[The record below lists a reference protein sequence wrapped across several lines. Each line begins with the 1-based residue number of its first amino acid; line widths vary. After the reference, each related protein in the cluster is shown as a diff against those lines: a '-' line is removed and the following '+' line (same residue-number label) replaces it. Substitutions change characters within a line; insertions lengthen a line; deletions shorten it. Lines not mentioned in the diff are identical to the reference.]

1 MTIQN
6 QHCIRAQGG
15 LVCIHNQNY
24 ISHNHERQRS
34 VLARLACASTR
45 DQTKVKMKTMK
56 ITVRLFVF
64 YGFALGLASCEDPIQ
79 SDKYDRKIMTYQLD
93 VPGKEPITIIENT
106 PDSVKAED
114 QKWDGLKFEQNNNK
128 GDVEMKNLMTHIV
141 HDLDG
146 HRPRCYGPSCQDGN
160 NQEIDEVFD
169 DYVLTAD
176 KLKDYGDLPQDRLQA
191 ISALAAKLKKDKLQH
206 DRFSLP
212 NSDMEDA
219 ENNGKVY
226 TTWNRLKVKQH
237 KRPYDDK
244 DGWVTLE
251 PVAWST
257 SKISKWKPNIKK
269 QKPHW
274 NDDDNR
280 FPSDER
286 FNNGDRFSSDDR
298 FPSDDRFSSGQQT
311 ENSYSYPQKRPS
323 FARPGYSTNKLHGP
337 ADYESEIPS
346 KPTWNK
352 PQYSSYPSSWAPDEG
367 RRPQKPNCDTH
378 SHYAD
383 DDTVFYGMP
392 DSVLTD
398 NRPADFPQEYEAL
411 QKPTGMS
418 IKRPLRKPTPVV
430 YAGSSGY
437 ENDRLSRP
445 PQGNGQWVLLSTT
458 KGYRNKKRQRSLNLP
473 PQVDDTSNLT
483 TMTSHQAVALTVL
496 PINKAHT
503 NMTTSHGGLLE
514 VEKSFLTVEESK
526 RDMDKKNDLDV
537 AATNHRPLVNKVK
550 NKILKRRIVSNVSP
564 DSSTLLAAVGAGMVP
579 ATMAMVVPMMLG
591 KRRRREINRTQ
602 EHSAIDNLLYKYR
615 R

>member
-1 MTIQN
+1 
-6 QHCIRAQGG
+6 
-15 LVCIHNQNY
+15 
-24 ISHNHERQRS
+24 
-34 VLARLACASTR
+34 
-45 DQTKVKMKTMK
+45 MK

-64 YGFALGLASCEDPIQ
+64 YGFALVLTSCEDQAQ
-79 SDKYDRKIMTYQLD
+79 SDNYDRKINTYQIE
-93 VPGKEPITIIENT
+93 VPGKEPITIIENK
-106 PDSVKAED
+106 PDDV
-114 QKWDGLKFEQNNNK
+114 KWDELRFEQNRNE
-128 GDVEMKNLMTHIV
+128 GDIEMKNLMTHIV

-146 HRPRCYGPSCQDGN
+146 HRPRCYGPSCQEGY
-160 NQEIDEVFD
+160 NQEIDEAFD

-176 KLKDYGDLPQDRLQA
+176 KLKDYGDFPQDRLQA
-191 ISALAAKLKKDKLQH
+191 ISALAAKLKKDKLQP
-206 DRFSLP
+206 DRFSLLS
-212 NSDMEDA
+212 SDMDDA

-237 KRPYDDK
+237 KHPYDDK

-280 FPSDER
+280 FPSNE
-286 FNNGDRFSSDDR
+286 GYLSDDR
-298 FPSDDRFSSGQQT
+298 FPPDDRFSSGQQS
-311 ENSYSYPQKRPS
+311 ENSYSYPQKRPTLV
-323 FARPGYSTNKLHGP
+323 RPGYNTNKLHGP
-337 ADYESEIPS
+337 ADFESEIPS

-352 PQYSSYPSSWAPDEG
+352 PQHSSYPSSWAPDEG
-367 RRPQKPNCDTH
+367 RRPHKPNCDTH
-378 SHYAD
+378 NNYPDD

-398 NRPADFPQEYEAL
+398 SRPADFPHEYEAL
-411 QKPTGMS
+411 QKPISMS
-418 IKRPLRKPTPVV
+418 LKRPLRKPTQVV
-430 YAGSSGY
+430 YAGSPDY
-437 ENDRLSRP
+437 DNDRLSRP
-445 PQGNGQWVLLSTT
+445 PHGNGQWVLLSTT
-458 KGYRNKKRQRSLNLP
+458 KGYRNKKRQRSLNAP
-473 PQVDDTSNLT
+473 PQVDDPMDLT

-496 PINKAHT
+496 PVDKAHT

-514 VEKSFLTVEESK
+514 VEKSFQTVEESK

-537 AATNHRPLVNKVK
+537 AATNYRPVVTKNKV
-550 NKILKRRIVSNVSP
+550 LKRRVVSNVSP

-591 KRRRREINRTQ
+591 KRRRREIRRTQ
-602 EHSAIDNLLYKYR
+602 EHSEIDNLLYKYR